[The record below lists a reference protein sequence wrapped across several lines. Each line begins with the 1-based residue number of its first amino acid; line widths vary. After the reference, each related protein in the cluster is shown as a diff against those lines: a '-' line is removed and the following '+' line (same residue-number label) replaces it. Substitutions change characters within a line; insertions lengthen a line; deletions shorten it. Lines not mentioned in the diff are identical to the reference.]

1 MISKKYA
8 KYSLTPLVLLG
19 TLAGISA
26 HAIAAGDAGKAAGAI
41 DGNALLQHIK
51 VLASDDFE
59 GRSPASNGEVK
70 TVAYITEQFKK
81 LGLAPGN
88 PDGSYVQ
95 KVPLL
100 GTTSAPTLSLN
111 LGGKEQK
118 LHYPDDYVAWS
129 PLAKPE
135 ISVNQSELVFVG
147 YGVVAPEYGWDDY
160 KGMDLKGKTLVMLIN
175 DPAIP
180 DPNNPARLD
189 PNMFKGK
196 EMTYYGRWT
205 YKFEMAARVG
215 AAAALIVH
223 ETKPAS
229 YPYEV
234 IKNSWSRQ
242 NFNIYSDGP
251 NPDFPAVPGWIH
263 LDRAREL
270 FSASGLDF
278 EAMKQAALSKDFKPI
293 KLAATASYTVSNQ
306 FSKADSNNVVA
317 KIEGSDPLL
326 KDEYVVYSAHWDH
339 LGINEALPGP
349 RGQKIYHGALDNAS
363 GVASLLELAKA
374 YKALPVAPKRSILF
388 IATTSEE
395 QGLLGARYYARNPLY
410 PLAKTLLDINI
421 DGINPWGRTSD
432 VKITGYGKSSADD
445 LVRKIAKTQG
455 RSTSAEARPEAGG
468 FYRGDQFEFAKVG
481 VPVIYAGSGTQYIG
495 KSAKFAQEKSDDYTA
510 HDYHKVSDVVNKDWD
525 FGGVVQDMRLLFEAG
540 YEVAQ
545 GKAKPQWKPD
555 AEFKAARDSSLQ
567 EAGKSA
573 NAGSH

>member
-1 MISKKYA
+1 MISKKNT
-8 KYSLTPLVLLG
+8 LRPLLLLG
-19 TLAGISA
+19 TLAGISV
-26 HAIAAGDAGKAAGAI
+26 HAMAAGESGKAAGAI
-41 DGNALLQHIK
+41 NGDELLQHIK

-59 GRSPASNGEVK
+59 GRGPASNGEVK

-100 GTTSAPTLSLN
+100 GTTSAPALSLN
-111 LGGKEQK
+111 VAGKEQK
-118 LHYPDDYVAWS
+118 LRYPDEFVAWS
-129 PLAKPE
+129 PWAQSDIK
-135 ISVNQSELVFVG
+135 INQSELVFVG
-147 YGVVAPEYGWDDY
+147 YGVIAPEYHWDDY

-180 DPNNPARLD
+180 DPKNPAQLD
-189 PNMFKGK
+189 PKMFKGK

-205 YKFEMAARVG
+205 YKFEMAAKLG

-234 IKNSWSRQ
+234 VKNSWGRE
-242 NFNIYSDGP
+242 NFSIYDPAG
-251 NPDFPAVPGWIH
+251 NPDFPAVPGWMPVE
-263 LDRAREL
+263 RAKEL

-278 EAMKQAALSKDFKPI
+278 DAMKKAALSRDFKPV
-293 KLAATASYTVSNQ
+293 KMGVSASYTVSNKINQ
-306 FSKADSNNVVA
+306 VESNNVLA
-317 KIEGSDPLL
+317 KIEGSDPAL
-326 KDEYVVYSAHWDH
+326 KDEYIVYTAHWDH

-349 RGQKIYHGALDNAS
+349 RTGKIYHGALDNAS

-410 PLAKTLLDINI
+410 PLAKTLIDINI
-421 DGINPWGRTSD
+421 DGINPWGKTKD
-432 VKITGYGKSSADD
+432 VKIIGYGKSSADD
-445 LVRKIAKTQG
+445 LVRKVARTQG
-455 RSTSAEARPEAGG
+455 RTTSSEAHPESGG

-481 VPVIYAGSGTQYIG
+481 VPVIYASSGTQFIG
-495 KSAKFAQEKSDDYTA
+495 KSPKFALEKSEDYTA
-510 HDYHKVSDVVNKDWD
+510 HSYHKVSDVVNKDWD
-525 FGGVVQDMRLLFEAG
+525 FGGVVEDMRMLFEAG

-545 GKAKPQWKPD
+545 GKAKPEWKAD
-555 AEFKAARDSSLQ
+555 AEFKAARDSSRQ
-567 EAGKSA
+567 AAGKPVST
-573 NAGSH
+573 GSQ